1 MAHPYQIVR
10 VCNAAHFGNAGL
22 LLAACGPKI
31 VSVNLED
38 GLIISQWP
46 AEAEMLAQDGQGT
59 SEDEG
64 PPGKK
69 RKLEKPGAALPTVI
83 KLVLSPDQTHAVAV
97 TGDDKCIRVFEIT
110 KSGTLIELSQRS
122 MPKRPCAILV
132 TPDNKT
138 IVCGDKFG
146 DVYSLPLLPK
156 EDSQSEALIP
166 QDTAPAKAFTP
177 TATNLTVH
185 TAKNRRALESQ
196 LRQKELKA
204 RSKEPLK
211 FEHQLLLGHVSMLTD
226 VQHATQHVDGHPRHF
241 IITSDRDEHI
251 RISRGIP
258 QAHVIERY
266 CLGHK
271 EFISKLCLLP
281 ESNLLMSGG
290 GDDWLGCWDWISG
303 ELRAKVDL
311 KASLDEIYAKHKNQ
325 DGEDSERHVAVS
337 GLWAVRD
344 SQDGQTI
351 LLAASEKTPAL
362 LAALAS
368 VISSGNSTAKAIEL
382 PAIPL
387 DVTASGSTIL
397 VSYATAESSLP
408 RLRAYKLRL
417 ANAQPTLEVDGELD
431 ERLQGINSLA
441 IAPPPPED
449 SLYGIENLR
458 KRGIEEGQEAA

>member
-1 MAHPYQIVR
+1 MRLP
-10 VCNAAHFGNAGL
+10 C
-22 LLAACGPKI
+22 PSSDK
-31 VSVNLED
+31 VSKTDNV
-38 GLIISQWP
+38 
-46 AEAEMLAQDGQGT
+46 
-59 SEDEG
+59 
-64 PPGKK
+64 
-69 RKLEKPGAALPTVI
+69 
-83 KLVLSPDQTHAVAV
+83 
-97 TGDDKCIRVFEIT
+97 
-110 KSGTLIELSQRS
+110 RS

-156 EDSQSEALIP
+156 EDIQSETSIP

-226 VQHATQHVDGHPRHF
+226 VQHVTQHVDGHPRHF

-281 ESNLLMSGG
+281 ESNLLVSGG
-290 GDDWLGCWDWISG
+290 GDDWLGCWDWVSG

-311 KASLDEIYAKHKNQ
+311 KASLDGIHAKHKKQ

-351 LLAASEKTPAL
+351 LLAASEKIPAL
-362 LAALAS
+362 LAVSAS
-368 VISSGNSTAKAIEL
+368 MMSSGNSTAKAIEL
-382 PAIPL
+382 PANPL

-397 VSYATAESSLP
+397 LSYATAESSLL
-408 RLRAYKLRL
+408 RLRAYKLRF
-417 ANAQPTLEVDGELD
+417 ADAQPTLEVDGELD